1 MAFGASG
8 VLAIEMGSRQLHLI
22 QGAVSGP
29 RLGVEDFVVEE
40 LLVSNPESTAQQ
52 LETLIV
58 RNSLGSSSAALALSG
73 PGVVHRVLDLPSM
86 PLREL
91 GLVVGREMR
100 AVVGPGEKDTVFDWE
115 VIEENESGNLK
126 QLRVLVAIAPRSQV
140 DGTLQLLERCHLK
153 PALLTTT
160 PISLLR
166 SLKFVLGGE
175 RGLRLVLY
183 MGGQQGYLLGVK
195 DGVWSFYREFS
206 SRPSERK
213 EDAFLLEEALREANR
228 ALLYYRQRYPG
239 EGEITFLLGG
249 ENGLEDLKARLQREI
264 GVEGEVVRPGPAL
277 DLAPLGERSNVFR
290 DIFPSFLIPLGL
302 VAATAVQPGINL
314 APKPARRSVIRV
326 PKIDF
331 SSLNRPATPVI
342 LLLFFLGVQLILVR
356 MESHY
361 QRRLEDRTALYAQ
374 WLPAIQ
380 AAEQGRTLHDN
391 EKLLAQSLGS
401 SRIGET
407 SWVVLFKVLSRLAP
421 PDLILQ
427 SMILKRDEGDWLIT
441 LKGQVVSLD
450 SYTAQAAFNRFYQGL
465 KNSPYL
471 EEIELL
477 PLEISTFTE
486 KVEGP
491 MTKKP
496 GVPGTV
502 ATGQTG
508 ADQVKVKKTKVQFE
522 VRSHLRGI

>member
-8 VLAIEMGSRQLHLI
+8 VLAIEMGSRQLYLI
-22 QGAVSGP
+22 QGAVSGS
-29 RLGVEDFVVEE
+29 RLGVEDFAAEE
-40 LLVSNPESTAQQ
+40 LLISNPESTAQQ

-100 AVVGPGEKDTVFDWE
+100 AVVGPGEKDAVFDWE

-140 DGTLQLLERCHLK
+140 DGILQLLERCHLK

-166 SLKFVLGGE
+166 SLKFVLGGG

-206 SRPSERK
+206 SRPSERE
-213 EDAFLLEEALREANR
+213 EDALLEEALREANR
-228 ALLYYRQRYPG
+228 ALLYYRQHSRA

-249 ENGLEDLKARLQREI
+249 ENGLEDLQARLQREI
-264 GVEGEVVRPGPAL
+264 GVQGEVVRPGPAL
-277 DLAPLGERSNVFR
+277 DLAPLGERAKVFR
-290 DIFPSFLIPLGL
+290 DKLPSFMIPLGL

-314 APKPARRSVIRV
+314 APKPARRSVVRV

-331 SSLNRPATPVI
+331 SLFYRPATPVV
-342 LLLFFLGVQLILVR
+342 LLLIFLGVQLILVSTER
-356 MESHY
+356 HY
-361 QRRLEDRTALYAQ
+361 QRLLEDRAALYAQ

-380 AAEQGRTLHDN
+380 AAGQSRGLHDN
-391 EKLLAQSLGS
+391 EKLLEQSLGS
-401 SRIGET
+401 SRIGDT
-407 SWVVLFKVLSRLAP
+407 SWVVLFKVLGRLAP

-427 SMILKRDEGDWLIT
+427 SMVLQRDKGKWLVT

-450 SYTAQAAFNRFYQGL
+450 SYTAQATFNRFHQGL
-465 KNSPYL
+465 KNSPYM

-477 PLEISTFTE
+477 PLEISTFME
-486 KVEGP
+486 EVEGP
-491 MTKKP
+491 ITEKP
-496 GVPGTV
+496 GV
-502 ATGQTG
+502 ATTGVTAQTKTEG
-508 ADQVKVKKTKVQFE
+508 VKVKKTKVQFE
-522 VRSHLRGI
+522 VHGQTKGI